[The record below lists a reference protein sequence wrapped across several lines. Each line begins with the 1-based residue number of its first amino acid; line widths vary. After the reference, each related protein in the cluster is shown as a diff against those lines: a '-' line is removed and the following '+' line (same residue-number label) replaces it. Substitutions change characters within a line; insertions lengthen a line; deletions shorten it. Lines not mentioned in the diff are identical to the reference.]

1 MRKIIFFLWATVA
14 LAQSNFKPEVLQP
27 LPFGRIQP
35 QGWVLSYMQQ
45 DLEHYVGQLDQ
56 LVPTL
61 FKDSI
66 YTTQR
71 LGKNSKAKDLGNLK
85 SGDAA
90 GDDQYKWWN
99 SETQSNWWDG
109 YIRHVFLTQNTSHS
123 PKVAA
128 YIRHILASQDADG
141 YLGIYD
147 PQTRYNFQSEN
158 GELWAKTTLLRGL
171 VAYYEA
177 TGDEKVFQAITRAV
191 TNVMQNYPMGN
202 SHPFDTGNAFNGG
215 VSHGLTFTDIL
226 DYMYRKTKQ
235 PEYRQYAL
243 FLYQSYANSNQS
255 ESDAQLQRIQMPDFT
270 LQGHGV
276 HVYEHIRPLAVAAY
290 TANASNY
297 SLMLSRYLEQV
308 NKSITT
314 SGGAIGDEWIAGRIA
329 DATNTGYEYCSLQ
342 ELLDSLAQLLQKTGE
357 AKWAAQ
363 MEQLFFNAGLG
374 ARHPNHEG
382 IAYLKTD
389 NSWVMD
395 GTRNGESEPDRIQ
408 TRYKYSAVH
417 QDVAVCCTPNAG
429 RFLPYLIQNIGMQ
442 NELGHLYI
450 HVPLP
455 FRLAYEVQGQ
465 KVILENQTQYP
476 QNFAFTYRVTTSTP
490 ITLTFYLRK
499 PNWVSQLET
508 NETIRTEGDYYVVQR
523 VFQPNDS
530 FSFTWKT
537 APKIHYTQQGE
548 VVYQYGPQ
556 VYALSVASKMKLGR
570 NYSSKFKDKYYEAKE
585 KRVYEAIDFSP
596 IMSKR
601 GMEVRLWN
609 PLKKREEKHVLVPM
623 AETILRQVAFPKA
636 INTRAN
642 E

>member
-14 LAQSNFKPEVLQP
+14 LAQSSFKQEALQP
-27 LPFGRIQP
+27 IPFGRIQP
-35 QGWVLSYMQQ
+35 QGWVLTYMQR
-45 DLEHYVGQLDQ
+45 DLESYVGQLDQ
-56 LVPTL
+56 LVPSL

-71 LGKNSKAKDLGNLK
+71 LGKNTKAKDLGNLK

-109 YIRHVFLTQNTSHS
+109 YIRHVFLTQSTPHY
-123 PKVAA
+123 PKVEG
-128 YIRHILASQDADG
+128 YIRQILDSQDADG

-147 PQTRYNFQSEN
+147 AQTRYNFQAEN
-158 GELWAKTTLLRGL
+158 GEFWAKTTLLRGL
-171 VAYYEA
+171 IAYYEA
-177 TGDEKVFQAITRAV
+177 TGKKEVFTAIERAV
-191 TNVMQNYPMGN
+191 ANVMQNYPIGKSN
-202 SHPFDTGNAFNGG
+202 PFNTGNAFNGG
-215 VSHGLTFTDIL
+215 VSHGLTFTDVL
-226 DYMYRKTKQ
+226 DYLYQKTKL
-235 PEYRQYAL
+235 PIYRQYAL
-243 FLYQSYANSNQS
+243 FLYQSYAQSYQS
-255 ESDAQLQRIQMPDFT
+255 ESDAQPQRIQKSDFT

-276 HVYEHIRPLAVAAY
+276 HVYEHIRPLVVAAF
-290 TANASNY
+290 TAESPDY
-297 SLMLSRYLEQV
+297 SVLLSRYLAQV
-308 NKSITT
+308 EKSITAT
-314 SGGAIGDEWIAGRIA
+314 GGPIGDEWIAGRLA
-329 DATNTGYEYCSLQ
+329 DATQTGYEYCSLQ
-342 ELLDSLAQLLQKTGE
+342 ELLDSYAVLLQKTGE
-357 AKWAAQ
+357 AQWAAH

-395 GTRNGESEPDRIQ
+395 GTRNGEAEPDRVQ

-417 QDVAVCCTPNAG
+417 QEVAVCCTPNAG
-429 RFLPYLIQNIGMQ
+429 RFLPYVIQNIGMQ

-455 FRLAYEVQGQ
+455 FQLAYEAQGQ

-499 PNWVSQLET
+499 PNWVSHIET
-508 NETIRTEGDYYVVQR
+508 NESIRTEGDYYVVQR

-537 APKIHYTQQGE
+537 SPKIHYTQQGE

-556 VYALSVASKMKLGR
+556 VYALSVASQMTLGR
-570 NYSSKFKDKYYEAKE
+570 NYGSEFKDKYYEAKE

-609 PLKKREEKHVLVPM
+609 PLRKCEEKHVLVPM
-623 AETILRQVAFPKA
+623 AETVLRQVAFPKA
-636 INTRAN
+636 VKNN
-642 E
+642 G